1 MRLSVQL
8 YTLRQP
14 LSDDLVGTLKAVKE
28 MGLEYVELAGYQ
40 GLTAAELK
48 KVLDDLGLKVSAGHW
63 GLDAVKDTAQVRED
77 ARILGTKHV
86 VLPWISEETYAAGWV
101 EFGKELEPVA
111 RELDEHGISFSYH
124 NHAFEFPD
132 RGVSTFVQMWDETE
146 DILKAQLDLGWIA
159 VAGEDP
165 IAWMN
170 KLGKR
175 APLIHLKDFSGNK
188 ESHDAEAGKGTLDW
202 DGILKAAEAN
212 GTEFGAIEMDQTP
225 DEPVASVRSSVV
237 FFQGKGLR

>member
-1 MRLSVQL
+1 MRLTVQL

-14 LSDDLVGTLKAVKE
+14 LADDLHGTLKAVKD

-40 GLTAAELK
+40 GLTAVELK

-63 GLDAVKDTAQVRED
+63 SLDQVKNTSQVCED
-77 ARILGTKHV
+77 AHTLGTKHA
-86 VLPWISEETYAAGWV
+86 VLPWISEEVYAGGWV

-111 RELDEHGISFSYH
+111 RAFDDRGISFGYH

-132 RGVSTFVQMWDETE
+132 RGVSTYAQMWEQTE
-146 DILKAQLDLGWIA
+146 DILKAQLDLGWVA

-165 IAWMN
+165 VVWLN

-175 APLIHLKDFSGNK
+175 CPLVHLKDFSGNK
-188 ESHDAEAGKGTLDW
+188 ESHDAEAGKGTIDW
-202 DGILKAAEAN
+202 DPILETCKAN
-212 GTEFGAIEMDQTP
+212 GVEFGAIEMDVTP
-225 DEPVASVRSSVV
+225 DEPIVSVRRSVEY
-237 FFQGKGLR
+237 FQSKGLS